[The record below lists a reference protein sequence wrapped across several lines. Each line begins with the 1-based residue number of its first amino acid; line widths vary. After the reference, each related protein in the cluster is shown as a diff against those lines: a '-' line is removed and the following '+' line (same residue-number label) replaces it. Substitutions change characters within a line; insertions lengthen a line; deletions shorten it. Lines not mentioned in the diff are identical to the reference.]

1 MLFPV
6 AGGSSVVVVQDN
18 SLLVRDLLPP
28 TEIVSRFQF
37 AIAFCGALLSVSS
50 NNNIIPTL
58 LVVRGCLKT
67 PASKYVGQEEQYP
80 TLKCKSAGD
89 QYLSMICC
97 Q

>member
-1 MLFPV
+1 M
-6 AGGSSVVVVQDN
+6 VVVQDN
-18 SLLVRDLLPP
+18 SLLVLDLRPP

-58 LVVRGCLKT
+58 LVVRGCFKT
-67 PASKYVGQEEQYP
+67 PASKYVRQEEEQYP